1 MYNISNNNTLI
12 AKNTLMLYIRM
23 LFNLIISFYT
33 SRILLDNLGLTD
45 FGISNVV
52 GGVVT
57 LFSFI
62 NNSMAL
68 SVQRFL
74 AYEFGKK
81 DMSGYRVNLIYSMS
95 LLIHLFIAFSI
106 VILTEIVGF
115 FLLPE
120 LNIPVER
127 LVASR
132 WVFHI
137 SVITCA
143 IGFMQI
149 PAVALIMATEKMS
162 IYAYISIVDVLL
174 KLLIIF
180 LLPYFSYDRLI
191 CYSFFLLFI
200 LLFVTSIY
208 YWFCY
213 KKISSVRIILRW
225 NKGLFK
231 EMLSFASWS
240 LLGEIA
246 WTAVG
251 QGVNIVLNLFYSPI
265 VNAARA
271 IGLQISVK
279 LKEFVANFQT
289 ALNPQIIKLYAA
301 DERQRMFKLS
311 NSGTKFSFFLMLFI
325 SMPFFF
331 EIDWILSFWL
341 KEVPEWANIFCQLSI
356 IGTLIDILSNLFST
370 MVKATGH
377 IKKYQMIVSLIL
389 FLNLPLSYIFL
400 FLGSNP
406 AYVFI
411 VYIFVSSILLIVRLL
426 LVKSLLDFIIIDYV
440 KEVLVPSLL
449 TVIFSLPLPYMIH
462 NIMPEQSFSRF
473 IVVSFTCLLMTG
485 IGIFIVG
492 LNKDERSFV
501 INKVINYVK

>member
-191 CYSFFLLFI
+191 CYSFF
-200 LLFVTSIY
+200 
-208 YWFCY
+208 
-213 KKISSVRIILRW
+213 K
-225 NKGLFK
+225 
-231 EMLSFASWS
+231 
-240 LLGEIA
+240 
-246 WTAVG
+246 
-251 QGVNIVLNLFYSPI
+251 
-265 VNAARA
+265 
-271 IGLQISVK
+271 
-279 LKEFVANFQT
+279 
-289 ALNPQIIKLYAA
+289 
-301 DERQRMFKLS
+301 
-311 NSGTKFSFFLMLFI
+311 
-325 SMPFFF
+325 
-331 EIDWILSFWL
+331 
-341 KEVPEWANIFCQLSI
+341 
-356 IGTLIDILSNLFST
+356 
-370 MVKATGH
+370 
-377 IKKYQMIVSLIL
+377 
-389 FLNLPLSYIFL
+389 
-400 FLGSNP
+400 
-406 AYVFI
+406 
-411 VYIFVSSILLIVRLL
+411 
-426 LVKSLLDFIIIDYV
+426 
-440 KEVLVPSLL
+440 
-449 TVIFSLPLPYMIH
+449 
-462 NIMPEQSFSRF
+462 
-473 IVVSFTCLLMTG
+473 
-485 IGIFIVG
+485 
-492 LNKDERSFV
+492 
-501 INKVINYVK
+501 